1 MATTPDARAVERFGA
16 ALAALDGEIDWDR
29 VAGVYCEG
37 DAEGFFD
44 EERRGAVLDAGLKLA
59 ADLGEVLRP
68 GGRSLYV
75 GAAVAELAPMLF
87 EALVLDRKVVWVTLR
102 SPESDELGRAL
113 GAASEPV
120 GRALPT
126 PRTSRWHGREVGP
139 CDHVWMT
146 SVLTDPDAFPA
157 LHDELYGRRGTPE
170 AIGGGHPKEERRRA
184 RALVEEA
191 LEALDGDARLT
202 TTDEELA
209 FWRSAV
215 EGAGASLEIA
225 RTGRTSGLVGD
236 VIRFCRLR
244 ASGPR
249 PRPRRGRR

>member
-1 MATTPDARAVERFGA
+1 MAAAPDAQAVERFGT
-16 ALAALDGEIDWDR
+16 ALAALDGEVDWDR
-29 VAGVYCEG
+29 VAAVYCEG
-37 DAEGFFD
+37 DSAGFFD

-87 EALVLDRKVVWVTLR
+87 ETLVLDREVVWVTLR
-102 SPESDELGRAL
+102 SEESDELGRAL
-113 GAASEPV
+113 RAAAEVV
-120 GRALPT
+120 GRPLPT
-126 PRTSRWHGREVGP
+126 PRTGRWHGRDVGP

-157 LHDELYGRRGTPE
+157 LHDELYRRRGTPE
-170 AIGGGHPKEERRRA
+170 AVGGGHPNEERRRA
-184 RALVEEA
+184 LALVEEA
-191 LEALDGDARLT
+191 LAALHDDATLS

-209 FWRSAV
+209 FWLRAI
-215 EGAGASLEIA
+215 EGSGASLEVA

-236 VIRFCRLR
+236 VIRTGRLR
-244 ASGPR
+244 RS
-249 PRPRRGRR
+249 RRR